1 MLSVGSGAPVF
12 IAEYEKSTAIDLAS
26 SEGMDGVKVDNDRL
40 GQLRRLGRHESR
52 QRLSPWSRCGRART
66 CLPLAATARRES
78 GKIHLPALSTELSV
92 LNREQTFVVVEAEG
106 PFKDPH

>member
-40 GQLRRLGRHESR
+40 GQLRGLGRHEVDTSS
-52 QRLSPWSRCGRART
+52 LKGIASSSPMF
-66 CLPLAATARRES
+66 TA
-78 GKIHLPALSTELSV
+78 
-92 LNREQTFVVVEAEG
+92 
-106 PFKDPH
+106 